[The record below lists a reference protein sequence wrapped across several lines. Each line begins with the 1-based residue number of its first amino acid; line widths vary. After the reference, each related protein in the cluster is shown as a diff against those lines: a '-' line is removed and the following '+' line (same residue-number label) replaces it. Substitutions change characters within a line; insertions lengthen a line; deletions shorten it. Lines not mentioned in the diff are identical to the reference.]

1 MANDSLGRG
10 LCDPRLDAVLV
21 LEDDEPGQSR
31 VSGNLAIQ
39 VFGASANEVAELR
52 ESVARISLA
61 LLRTQGSVTQPVSF
75 DMFVTRRLFERSPH
89 STEEPHHVERCD
101 L

>member
-1 MANDSLGRG
+1 M
-10 LCDPRLDAVLV
+10 DAVLV

-52 ESVARISLA
+52 ESVAPISGSLDGQDSKAAVSAVPVTAGFAAIEELFKKSGVEWHYGNVYADRI
-61 LLRTQGSVTQPVSF
+61 G
-75 DMFVTRRLFERSPH
+75 
-89 STEEPHHVERCD
+89 
-101 L
+101 

>member
-1 MANDSLGRG
+1 M
-10 LCDPRLDAVLV
+10 DAVLV

-52 ESVARISLA
+52 ESVAPISGSLDGQDSKAAVFTVPVTAGFAAIEELFKKSGVEWYYGNVYADRI
-61 LLRTQGSVTQPVSF
+61 G
-75 DMFVTRRLFERSPH
+75 
-89 STEEPHHVERCD
+89 
-101 L
+101 